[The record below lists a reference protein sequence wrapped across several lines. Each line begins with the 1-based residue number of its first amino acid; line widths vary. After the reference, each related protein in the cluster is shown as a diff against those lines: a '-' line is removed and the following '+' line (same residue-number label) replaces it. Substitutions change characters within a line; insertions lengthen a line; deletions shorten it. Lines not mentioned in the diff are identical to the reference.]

1 MLRGAWLLLERE
13 LARLDRRGGRRRLG
27 RVALLFVLVCV
38 LAATARSGPQAPF
51 HALMVTQVVLAL
63 VLQPVRTAGLLIQTR
78 LDGILPL
85 LGLTPLRPAAV
96 LAGVCGA
103 GVSLALEG
111 LLLALPLLSIAAAY
125 GGLEPVLV
133 LKAIAGLCAAVAL
146 GTAAGAFVGA
156 DGHGNP
162 SGAASRAL
170 ATLVGA
176 LAAPALIG
184 LALEEGAGVRGAAAW
199 AAAPARALT
208 LPVHEPP
215 LGFAV
220 GLAGQALLAA
230 LLLLVGAR
238 RLTRTVLGG
247 DGPPPA
253 AATAP
258 RRWWRPRSGV
268 PARRVVAWRER
279 RRTEEL
285 RGIARL
291 LRPGFV
297 VVAAVILTFG
307 GSAVGMTTRA
317 AARPALEPA
326 YMLLAIQNVLLW
338 LLALVWGL
346 LAGARSYVEDR
357 ADGTLE
363 LLWIS
368 GLRPGGIVA
377 EKLWGALLRGLPGVC
392 GGIVLHAGCSVAGF
406 LLAERSA
413 LTPAWVLIA
422 IGGPAVLWLG
432 GIVAALVIGQ
442 YCSALAPTAE
452 RAQTWAA
459 TVAGVLAAVVLLGMC
474 PITAVAAMGSIAGG
488 VPVDNMG
495 LGAVG
500 VFAGVIGAAFVPAI
514 RGALVRSVR

>member
-27 RVALLFVLVCV
+27 RVGLLLLLLCV
-38 LAATARSGPQAPF
+38 LAVSRNQGPQAPF
-51 HALMVTQVVLAL
+51 QALMVTQVVLAL

-85 LGLTPLRPAAV
+85 LGLTPLRPVAV

-133 LKAIAGLCAAVAL
+133 LKALGGLCAAVAL

-156 DGHGNP
+156 DGHRSP

-170 ATLVGA
+170 ATLVGT

-199 AAAPARALT
+199 ATAPARALT
-208 LPVHEPP
+208 LPTHEPP
-215 LGFAV
+215 LSFAV

-230 LLLLVGAR
+230 VLFLLGAR

-247 DGPPPA
+247 DGPPPL
-253 AATAP
+253 AATTP
-258 RRWWRPRSGV
+258 RRWWRRRTGV

-279 RRTEEL
+279 RRTEDV

-297 VVAAVILTFG
+297 VVAAVILLFG
-307 GSAVGMTTRA
+307 GTAIGMTTGA
-317 AARPALEPA
+317 ATRPQLEPA
-326 YMLLAIQNVLLW
+326 YMMLAIQNVLLW

-363 LLWIS
+363 LLWVT
-368 GLRPGGIVA
+368 GRRPGGIVG
-377 EKLWGALLRGLPGVC
+377 EKLWGAFLRGLPGVC
-392 GGIVLHAGCSVAGF
+392 GGIALHAGCSVAGF
-406 LLAERSA
+406 LLAERSV

-422 IGGPAVLWLG
+422 IGGPTLLWLG
-432 GIVAALVIGQ
+432 GTVCALAIGQ

-459 TVAGVLAAVVLLGMC
+459 TVAGVLAAAVLLGLC
-474 PITAVAAMGSIAGG
+474 PITAVTAMGSIAGG
-488 VPVDNMG
+488 IPIDNIG
-495 LGAVG
+495 LGTVG
-500 VFAGVIGAAFVPAI
+500 LFAGVVGAGFVPAI
-514 RGALVRSVR
+514 RGALVRSIR